1 MHVLGVV
8 RNDPL
13 LLVAPQRQIAQRQP
27 WIAPQRRELH
37 TWPLEAQMTIER
49 ETQVPG
55 AAQQP
60 DAVSHDFADAALP
73 EIGPAAQA
81 VCDAIGDLM
90 AFWGFQRSHGRIWA
104 LLFLMERELHAGEL
118 AATLGLSSGQVS
130 MALRDLDHWGAIHRA
145 HVAGSRRTW
154 YRPETNLFRMVSR
167 VFRERELEQIRT
179 LARTLQQ
186 ARAELQTSGRRD
198 GAVEFRLRRIEGLIA
213 AAELGRS
220 FVERLVAGTLL
231 PRAVLAALDRAIAD

>member
-1 MHVLGVV
+1 MAET
-8 RNDPL
+8 DPKAPRSQPE
-13 LLVAPQRQIAQRQP
+13 VAVPIQDVGD
-27 WIAPQRRELH
+27 AP
-37 TWPLEAQMTIER
+37 I
-49 ETQVPG
+49 G
-55 AAQQP
+55 
-60 DAVSHDFADAALP
+60 D
-73 EIGPAAQA
+73 IGPAAQA

-118 AATLGLSSGQVS
+118 AATLDLSAGQVS
-130 MALRDLDHWGAIHRA
+130 MALRDLDHWGTIHRV
-145 HVAGSRRTW
+145 HVAGSRKTW

-167 VFRERELEQIRT
+167 VFRDRELEQIRT

-186 ARAELQTSGRRD
+186 ARAELQTARRKDRPSGERD
-198 GAVEFRLRRIEGLIA
+198 HALEFRLRRIEGLIA

-220 FVERLVAGTLL
+220 LVERLVAGTLL

>member
-1 MHVLGVV
+1 MHVLGVS
-8 RNDPL
+8 RNDPS
-13 LLVAPQRQIAQRQP
+13 RSRRIALR
-27 WIAPQRRELH
+27 IAWRREELH
-37 TWPLEAQMTIER
+37 TCRLEALTMAENER
-49 ETQVPG
+49 
-55 AAQQP
+55 AAGPTVQQP
-60 DAVSHDFADAALP
+60 ELPPHDSADAAIGD
-73 EIGPAAQA
+73 IGPAAQA

-118 AATLGLSSGQVS
+118 AATLDLSAGQVS
-130 MALRDLDHWGAIHRA
+130 MALRDLDHWGAIHRV
-145 HVAGSRRTW
+145 HVSGSRRTW
-154 YRPETNLFRMVSR
+154 FRPETNLFRMVSR

-186 ARAELQTSGRRD
+186 ARAELQVSGRRD
-198 GAVEFRLRRIEGLIA
+198 RAVEFRLRRIEGLIA

-220 FVERLVAGTLL
+220 LVERLVAGTLL

>member
-1 MHVLGVV
+1 MAES
-8 RNDPL
+8 DPRTTR
-13 LLVAPQRQIAQRQP
+13 PDQQD
-27 WIAPQRRELH
+27 
-37 TWPLEAQMTIER
+37 
-49 ETQVPG
+49 G
-55 AAQQP
+55 AAVQ
-60 DAVSHDFADAALP
+60 DSADAAIR

-81 VCDAIGDLM
+81 VCDALGDLM

-118 AATLGLSSGQVS
+118 AATLELSSGQVS
-130 MALRDLDHWGAIHRA
+130 MALRDLDHWGAIHRV

-154 YRPETNLFRMVSR
+154 FRPETNLFRMVSR
-167 VFRERELEQIRT
+167 VFRDRELEQIRT

-186 ARAELQTSGRRD
+186 ARAELQTSGRKDRTT
-198 GAVEFRLRRIEGLIA
+198 GRLEPAVEFRLRRIEGLIA

-220 FVERLVAGTLL
+220 LVERLVAGTLL